1 MIVEIWY
8 KNWEF
13 LPSLVLFRCFVSQFS
28 WRFPPLVITNYAI
41 FLVTWSVVFFPF
53 FLADKMTN
61 SGTSRKHLKIR
72 KAQIPANICE
82 SVSFCPISACSSACL
97 EDCRNFLQHH
107 GLLLSS
113 WPSLFIQQAL
123 NEPPHTSAHTWA
135 QGLVKKGGVHVMTW
149 LNNDKQDFKHLR

>member
-13 LPSLVLFRCFVSQFS
+13 LTSLVIFRCFVSQFS
-28 WRFPPLVITNYAI
+28 WHFPPLVITNYAI
-41 FLVTWSVVFFPF
+41 FLVTLYVFFPP
-53 FLADKMTN
+53 FLADKMNN
-61 SGTSRKHLKIR
+61 SSTSCKHLKIR
-72 KAQIPANICE
+72 KAKIPANICE
-82 SVSFCPISACSSACL
+82 SVSFSPISAFSSACL

-123 NEPPHTSAHTWA
+123 NEPPNTSAHTWA
-135 QGLVKKGGVHVMTW
+135 QGLVKKGGVHVVKW
-149 LNNDKQDFKHLR
+149 LNNDRQDFKHIR